1 MDIFWHELWHATK
14 ETLIIIPILYL
25 AYLLVSYF
33 SHNNN
38 EKYAKVLH
46 YTNKAGPVIGAFL
59 GCIPQCGFS
68 SVMSQLYSKKII
80 TLGTLIAVFIATSDE
95 ALPLMISKPEFIP
108 DLLILMAVK
117 VVYGIIVG
125 YIIDGI
131 YTLYSKRNKVLVT
144 KDKPKKQKTL
154 KLKKHKKEQQSIEIK
169 DAEISGEKQI
179 ATEENS
185 QISSTEIEE
194 SDKLKELVDEQKEK
208 AQMDHELENI
218 DYCGCGHSHHHEHH
232 CHHEKEEKGGHKHSH
247 DHCCATNIFLDAL
260 QHTAI
265 IVAYVFIATLAINLI
280 SGYCGGLDPLQKFFT
295 DNVFVQIVVASLI
308 GLIPNCAASVF
319 IVELFMANVLYFPAL
334 VAGLSAGAGVG
345 LIVLYTAN
353 YKKIG
358 ANISITI
365 LQYALAVLIGIITN
379 FLPIW

>member
-169 DAEISGEKQI
+169 DAGISGEKEI

-185 QISSTEIEE
+185 QISSAEIEE
-194 SDKLKELVDEQKEK
+194 SDKLKELVDEQKEN

-280 SGYCGGLDPLQKFFT
+280 SGYCGGLEPLQKFFT

>member
-154 KLKKHKKEQQSIEIK
+154 KLKKHKKEQQNIEIK
-169 DAEISGEKQI
+169 DAQISGEKQI

-185 QISSTEIEE
+185 QISSAEIEE
-194 SDKLKELVDEQKEK
+194 SDKLKELVDEQKEN

-280 SGYCGGLDPLQKFFT
+280 SGYCGGLEPLQKFFT

-365 LQYALAVLIGIITN
+365 LQYVLAVLIGIITN

>member
-1 MDIFWHELWHATK
+1 MDIFWHELWHSTK

-169 DAEISGEKQI
+169 DAQISGEKQI

-185 QISSTEIEE
+185 QISSAEIEE
-194 SDKLKELVDEQKEK
+194 SDKLKELVDEQKGN

-280 SGYCGGLDPLQKFFT
+280 SGYCGGLEPLQKFFT